1 MARALGLDPGTKRIG
16 VAMSDSLRTMA
27 FPRSSLAMS
36 DGVVDLIV
44 DLVREEAIVTVVV
57 GRPLSLSGAVSSS
70 TTKADDFSYALERAL
85 PDVELVRWDER
96 LTTVSAQKAMTSA
109 GKSSRE
115 QRDSIDSAAA
125 VVLLQHF
132 LESTRA

>member
-1 MARALGLDPGTKRIG
+1 
-16 VAMSDSLRTMA
+16 
-27 FPRSSLAMS
+27 MS